1 MKLAIFWNNK
11 YYQEIAID
19 KLGICKYYLGDSVS
33 ALYFH
38 NNIHHLSQ
46 YDLNR
51 IRTEYSNENEIK
63 RLIEEKKEFKKISE
77 NLV

>member
-1 MKLAIFWNNK
+1 VKLAIFIDNK

-38 NNIHHLSQ
+38 NNIHHLSG

-51 IRTEYSNENEIK
+51 VKAEYSN
-63 RLIEEKKEFKKISE
+63 
-77 NLV
+77 